1 MNYRTKNKIIEAIC
15 KGKTLF
21 IKDTGIAVAVTYFG
35 SDADEFRVG
44 RNDKNRYCHIEFI
57 SPPTMSSL
65 TKFKNYHIKK
75 NSHSGKMELDGTID
89 ISNLSLTPYESKA
102 GKLLYGKKGK

>member
-21 IKDTGIAVAVTYFG
+21 IKDTGIAVCIEYFG
-35 SDADEFRVG
+35 TDIDEFRNG
-44 RNDKNRYCHIEFI
+44 RNDRKQYCQVEFI
-57 SPPTMSSL
+57 SSPTVTSL
-65 TKFKNYHIKK
+65 TKFKSYHIKK
-75 NSHSGKMELDGTID
+75 NSHSGKMELNGTID
-89 ISNLSLTPYESKA
+89 ITNLSLVPYESKA